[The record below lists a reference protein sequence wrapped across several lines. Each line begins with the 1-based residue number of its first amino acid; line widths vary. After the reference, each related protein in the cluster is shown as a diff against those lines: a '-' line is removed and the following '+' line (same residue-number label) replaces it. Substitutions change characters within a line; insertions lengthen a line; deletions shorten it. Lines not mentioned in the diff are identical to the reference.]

1 MAARLGFLD
10 SGLSVA
16 GVICGSHSC
25 LTNVLPQEF
34 FHLPHRPLEILISF
48 SAVVEEPMPSLW
60 VFDEAGLSAD
70 SGETLLEVMDQ
81 LGRNQ

>member
-1 MAARLGFLD
+1 MAASLVFRA
-10 SGLSVA
+10 SGLSAA
-16 GVICGSHSC
+16 GVSCDPSSC